1 MTKESYVKKTIIVV
15 FGAAGLVLA
24 AACGSSDTGSD
35 QTADVEDVEILEES
49 EVGAPDLPTDDDG
62 DIALDA
68 SDEQFAADTALSDG
82 LPEVRDHV
90 GVPASG
96 QVTINMWRPTA
107 CQMAESQ
114 GVSDSEAAGHM
125 VTDLEGQV
133 ELTAEQAEEIWQVA
147 KTTC

>member
-1 MTKESYVKKTIIVV
+1 MKKTIIAV

-35 QTADVEDVEILEES
+35 QTTDTEDVEIIEQS
-49 EVGAPDLPTDDDG
+49 PVDAPGLPTDEDG
-62 DIALDA
+62 DVDLDA
-68 SDEQFAADTALSDG
+68 SDEQFAAETAVSDS
-82 LPEVRDHV
+82 LTEVMDRV
-90 GVPASG
+90 GVPDSG
-96 QVTINMWRPTA
+96 QVTINMWTPTA
-107 CQMAESQ
+107 CQMAESL

-133 ELTAEQAEEIWQVA
+133 ELTTEQAEEIWQVA

>member
-1 MTKESYVKKTIIVV
+1 MKKTIIAV
-15 FGAAGLVLA
+15 FGATGLLLS
-24 AACGSSDTGSD
+24 AACGSSDTGTA
-35 QTADVEDVEILEES
+35 QNADVEDVEIIEQS
-49 EVGAPDLPTDDDG
+49 PVDAPDVLTDEDG
-62 DIALDA
+62 DVDLDA
-68 SDEQFAADTALSDG
+68 SDEQFAAETAVSEELT
-82 LPEVRDHV
+82 EVMDRV

-96 QVTINMWRPTA
+96 QVTINMWTPTA

-133 ELTAEQAEEIWQVA
+133 ELTTEQAEEIWQVA